1 MDIIDIIILVILV
14 TFALIGF
21 KRGFFK
27 SLVSFV
33 GFLIVICA
41 AYIFKNYLGDLFLL
55 NLPFFKFNTIAGGA
69 VTLNIVLYQLI
80 AFIIMLIVFGLVYR
94 FLLAVTGLFEKL
106 LKITIILGI
115 PSKILGLIFGALE
128 GFVIVY
134 LLLFFLA
141 QPFVKLDL
149 LKNSSF
155 SKTILNDTPVLSS
168 FAESTL
174 IIVNEVSEAV
184 NISEDEDINLKIG
197 DLILKQKVTTPE
209 VMQKL
214 VDSKKIEVD
223 GMQEIIDK
231 YATVMTES
239 DNLED
244 NNNGGDGI
252 D

>member
-1 MDIIDIIILVILV
+1 MDIVDIIILAILV
-14 TFALIGF
+14 TFAYIGF

-55 NLPFFKFNTIAGGA
+55 NLPFFKLDTIAGGV
-69 VTLNIVLYQLI
+69 VTLNIILYQLL
-80 AFIIMLIVFGLVYR
+80 AFLIMLIVFGLVYK
-94 FLLAVTGLFEKL
+94 FLIAVTGLFEKL
-106 LKITIILGI
+106 LKITIILGV
-115 PSKILGLIFGALE
+115 PSKILGLIFGVLE

-141 QPFVKLDL
+141 QPFSKMDI

-155 SKTILNDTPVLSS
+155 SKTILRDTPVLSS

-174 IIVNEVSEAV
+174 VIINEVTDTINV
-184 NISEDEDINLKIG
+184 SEDENMDLKLG
-197 DLILKQKVTTPE
+197 ELILKQKITTPE
-209 VMQKL
+209 IMQKL
-214 VDSKKIEVD
+214 VDSKKIAVD
-223 GMQEIIDK
+223 GMQAIIDK
-231 YATVMTES
+231 YNNVDNSEDSTDIGGES
-239 DNLED
+239 
-244 NNNGGDGI
+244 I